1 MSIALLLTFTIEV
14 INNLHC
20 ISFFLLLLIIF
31 RIFLFNRNDLSNLTR
46 SILYNFVI
54 FCGNGPF
61 SILNC
66 ALIGFLLF
74 WQLCPFCMINI
85 LLQHGFLRNSL
96 SFTNVLF
103 INLFF
108 INVSSFLLW
117 NKWPFCARFFLLR
130 LRMWIRFILMFY
142 HKQPE
147 LFLFYLQ
154 LLAKKKFKY
163 IFFLLAITILLIY

>member
-61 SILNC
+61 SILYC

-85 LLQHGFLRNSL
+85 LLQHAFFSNSF
-96 SFTNVLF
+96 SFTLL
-103 INLFF
+103 IYLFF
-108 INVSSFLLW
+108 INVSSFLVR
-117 NKWPFCARFFLLR
+117 NKRSFCARFYLLR

-163 IFFLLAITILLIY
+163 TFFLLAITILLIY